1 MTKEQLIDLLGDTAA
16 ELNELVRRL
25 RDAQETMAFEE
36 EAEEEEAPEADFHV
50 GDIVDFVNVNKE
62 GNMEFLTGTVIDG
75 PARDDNGWYC
85 RAETREGRK
94 FKTPIN
100 LTDTRLGTRV
110 QRIHEH

>member
-1 MTKEQLIDLLGDTAA
+1 MEVG
-16 ELNELVRRL
+16 ELVRKL
-25 RDAQETMAFEE
+25 DDAHEGLSYDG
-36 EAEEEEAPEADFHV
+36 EAEEEEVAEADFDV
-50 GDIVDFVNVNKE
+50 GDIIDFVNVNRE
-62 GNMEFLTGTVIDG
+62 GNMEFLTGTVIEG
-75 PARDDNGWYC
+75 PSRDDNGWYC

>member
-16 ELNELVRRL
+16 ALNELVRRL
-25 RDAQETMAFEE
+25 RDAQETMAFDD
-36 EAEEEEAPEADFHV
+36 EAEAEEAPEADIHV
-50 GDIVDFVNVNKE
+50 GDIIDFANGNRE
-62 GNMEFLTGTVIDG
+62 GNMEFLTGTVING

>member
-16 ELNELVRRL
+16 ELNELVRKL
-25 RDAQETMAFEE
+25 RDAQEDLAYE
-36 EAEEEEAPEADFHV
+36 EAEEEEAPEADFNV
-50 GDIVDFVNVNKE
+50 GDIIDFASVNKE
-62 GNMEFLTGTVIDG
+62 GRMEFLTGTVINE
-75 PARDDNGWYC
+75 PACDDNGWYC

-94 FKTPIN
+94 FKIPVN

>member
-1 MTKEQLIDLLGDTAA
+1 MTKEQLIDLFGDTAA
-16 ELNELVRRL
+16 ALSEVVRKL
-25 RDAQETMAFEE
+25 RDVQEDLVYED
-36 EAEEEEAPEADFHV
+36 EAEEEEAPEADFRV
-50 GDIVDFVNVNKE
+50 GDIIDFVNVNRE

-75 PARDDNGWYC
+75 PAHDDNGWYC
-85 RAETREGRK
+85 RVETREDRK

>member
-1 MTKEQLIDLLGDTAA
+1 MTKEQLIDLLGDTAPA
-16 ELNELVRRL
+16 LNELDRRL
-25 RDAQETMAFEE
+25 RDAQEDMAFED
-36 EAEEEEAPEADFHV
+36 EAEEEEAPEADFRV
-50 GDIVDFVNVNKE
+50 GDAIDFVNVNKE

-85 RAETREGRK
+85 RAENSEGRK

>member
-25 RDAQETMAFEE
+25 RDAQEDMAF
-36 EAEEEEAPEADFHV
+36 EEEEAPEADFHV
-50 GDIVDFVNVNKE
+50 GDIIDFVNVNRE

>member
-1 MTKEQLIDLLGDTAA
+1 MTKEQLINLLGDTAEA
-16 ELNELVRRL
+16 LNELFRKL
-25 RDAQETMAFEE
+25 RDAYEDIVYEE
-36 EAEEEEAPEADFHV
+36 EAEEEEAPESDLHV
-50 GDIVDFVNVNKE
+50 GDIIDFVNVNRE
-62 GNMEFLTGTVIDG
+62 GNMEFLTGTVIEE
-75 PARDDNGWYC
+75 PSRDDNGWYC

>member
-16 ELNELVRRL
+16 ALNELCRKL
-25 RDAQETMAFEE
+25 RDAQEDLAFED
-36 EAEEEEAPEADFHV
+36 EAEEEEAPEADFDV
-50 GDIVDFVNVNKE
+50 GDIIDFVNVNKE
-62 GNMEFLTGTVIDG
+62 GNMEFLTGTVIEG
-75 PARDDNGWYC
+75 PSLDDNGWYC

-94 FKTPIN
+94 FKIPVN

>member
-16 ELNELVRRL
+16 ALNELVRRL
-25 RDAQETMAFEE
+25 RDAQEDMAFED
-36 EAEEEEAPEADFHV
+36 EAEEEAPEADFHV
-50 GDIVDFVNVNKE
+50 GDIIDFVNVNRE
-62 GNMEFLTGTVIDG
+62 GNMEFLTGTVIEE
-75 PARDDNGWYC
+75 PSRDDNGWYC

>member
-1 MTKEQLIDLLGDTAA
+1 MTKEQLIDLLGDAAA
-16 ELNELVRRL
+16 ELHELVRKL
-25 RDAQETMAFEE
+25 IDAQEDLSYEE
-36 EAEEEEAPEADFHV
+36 EAEEEEAPEADFNV
-50 GDIVDFVNVNKE
+50 GDIVDFANVNKE
-62 GNMEFLTGTVIDG
+62 GGMEFLTGTVIEG

-94 FKTPIN
+94 FKIPVN

>member
-1 MTKEQLIDLLGDTAA
+1 
-16 ELNELVRRL
+16 
-25 RDAQETMAFEE
+25 
-36 EAEEEEAPEADFHV
+36 
-50 GDIVDFVNVNKE
+50 
-62 GNMEFLTGTVIDG
+62 MEFLTGTVIDG

>member
-36 EAEEEEAPEADFHV
+36 EEAPEADFHV
-50 GDIVDFVNVNKE
+50 GDIIDFVNVNRE
-62 GNMEFLTGTVIDG
+62 GNMEFLTGTVIEG
-75 PARDDNGWYC
+75 PSRDDNGWYC

>member
-1 MTKEQLIDLLGDTAA
+1 MTKEQLIDLLGDAAA
-16 ELNELVRRL
+16 ELNELVRKL
-25 RDAQETMAFEE
+25 RDAQEDMAYDG
-36 EAEEEEAPEADFHV
+36 EAEEEEAPETDFNV
-50 GDIVDFVNVNKE
+50 GDVIDFVNVNKE
-62 GNMEFLTGTVIDG
+62 GSMEFLTGTVING

-94 FKTPIN
+94 FKVPVN

>member
-16 ELNELVRRL
+16 ELNELVHRL
-25 RDAQETMAFEE
+25 RDAQECLAYEE
-36 EAEEEEAPEADFHV
+36 EAEEEAPEADFDV
-50 GDIVDFVNVNKE
+50 GDIIDFVNVNKE
-62 GNMEFLTGTVIDG
+62 GNMEFLTGTVIEG
-75 PARDDNGWYC
+75 PSRDDNGWYC

-110 QRIHEH
+110 QRIHER

>member
-1 MTKEQLIDLLGDTAA
+1 MTKEQLIDLLGDAAA

-25 RDAQETMAFEE
+25 HDAQEDLAYEE
-36 EAEEEEAPEADFHV
+36 EAEEEEAPETDFNV
-50 GDIVDFVNVNKE
+50 GDVIDFVNVNKE
-62 GNMEFLTGTVIDG
+62 GSMEFLTGTVING

-94 FKTPIN
+94 FKVPVN

-110 QRIHEH
+110 QRIHER